1 MKRLGFA
8 CKLSELHP
16 KKGVISIPEYNVSST
31 TVAWLSR
38 QQKDVAIEK
47 LWELMKHNILTT
59 KNLVEYVGNLEP
71 HLRMVRLGSDILPVY
86 THQDW
91 AWFWRQTDVIAYC
104 EKHFAE
110 VGRLAKDRGVRLSFH
125 PGQFT
130 CIVSDNSDVVQRS
143 IEELEYHTDMIRW
156 MGFGNTFQ
164 DFKCNVHLSGR
175 LGVDGFDSAWN
186 LMSLELRNCLT
197 LENDEYQSTIDDLIK
212 LKDRVAIVL
221 DIHHHF
227 ISNHEY
233 IAVTDERIKYIVDSW
248 RGVRPVIHY
257 SQSREEY
264 MSTYQDCMPEMNVL
278 LENTKK
284 AKLRAHSDFYNNTYI
299 NNWALTHLDWAD
311 IMAESKSKN
320 LGSKQLFNQWR
331 IHTQNA

>member
-1 MKRLGFA
+1 
-8 CKLSELHP
+8 
-16 KKGVISIPEYNVSST
+16 
-31 TVAWLSR
+31 
-38 QQKDVAIEK
+38 
-47 LWELMKHNILTT
+47 
-59 KNLVEYVGNLEP
+59 
-71 HLRMVRLGSDILPVY
+71 
-86 THQDW
+86 
-91 AWFWRQTDVIAYC
+91 
-104 EKHFAE
+104 
-110 VGRLAKDRGVRLSFH
+110 
-125 PGQFT
+125 
-130 CIVSDNSDVVQRS
+130 
-143 IEELEYHTDMIRW
+143 
-156 MGFGNTFQ
+156 
-164 DFKCNVHLSGR
+164 
-175 LGVDGFDSAWN
+175 
-186 LMSLELRNCLT
+186 MSLELRNCLT

-264 MSTYQDCMPEMNVL
+264 MSPYQDCMPEMNVL